1 MPDDHDGIMS
11 IPPCDNSDASKIT
24 AKDKS
29 RSSVRHNSIQ
39 FNDNLRRHM
48 GTFIPT
54 FNDTYTNATSINYS
68 WCWNSKA
75 CPSTI
80 ETLKVPSEQLY
91 TYFSTRIAGQID
103 HSLLLL
109 ANEDGTYPLPNDI
122 NNRTGFNMCKYEM
135 TVTVTRRVTKLWD
148 EESSEHYLMTRR
160 ENTIFYHENSVE
172 IPKEEPFLCS
182 NTQACDD
189 FQDVKLRLCL
199 KNVSIIDK
207 DVECR
212 DKFAKDRASYKC
224 KETKSNPDYGYT
236 SFDNF
241 YMAFL
246 TSFRL
251 VALDA
256 WNRLYYLTLHTSGK
270 GYVLFYIFL
279 VFLGSYY
286 LINLILA
293 VVYMAYEEEVAAVEE
308 ELQQM
313 EAEEAERKIRQ
324 NNERAELKKKEG
336 LNTIPEFKIDQC
348 HSRLHDPADLE
359 HNAVSNQVSN
369 ASQYSYTSSTRR
381 SQHRL
386 GYANGGLTQ
395 SRYGSHLS
403 IRSQLTLQSKNDIKN
418 DEDQQQQQQQA
429 PQFLNASDWW
439 KILKSKA
446 PQIGK

>member
-1 MPDDHDGIMS
+1 MDGLIHSEAINWITFGIRLIVSIPSLLLSLTTHLDQYGQPLMPDDHDKTMAML
-11 IPPCDNSDASKIT
+11 PCDNSDASIIT
-24 AKDKS
+24 SQDKS
-29 RSSVRHNSIQ
+29 RSSTRHHSLY
-39 FNDNLRRHM
+39 FNDNLRRFM
-48 GTFIPT
+48 TGFIPT
-54 FNDTYTNATSINYS
+54 FNDTFTNSSSINYS
-68 WCWNSKA
+68 WCWNSKECNA
-75 CPSTI
+75 EPNI
-80 ETLKVPSEQLY
+80 IKVEKKQLDD
-91 TYFSTRIAGQID
+91 YFTTRIGGQIE
-103 HSLLLL
+103 HSLLII
-109 ANEDGTYPLPNDI
+109 ANSNGTYPLPYDI
-122 NNRTGFNMCKYEM
+122 INQTGLTMCKYEM
-135 TVTVTRRVTKLWD
+135 TVSVTRRVTKLWD

-207 DVECR
+207 ETECR

-313 EAEEAERKIRQ
+313 EAEGNK
-324 NNERAELKKKEG
+324 G
-336 LNTIPEFKIDQC
+336 
-348 HSRLHDPADLE
+348 
-359 HNAVSNQVSN
+359 
-369 ASQYSYTSSTRR
+369 
-381 SQHRL
+381 QH
-386 GYANGGLTQ
+386 
-395 SRYGSHLS
+395 
-403 IRSQLTLQSKNDIKN
+403 
-418 DEDQQQQQQQA
+418 
-429 PQFLNASDWW
+429 
-439 KILKSKA
+439 
-446 PQIGK
+446 